1 MRAWRVVRILLPL
14 VIVLV
19 VVAGVVAVLSAR
31 PDQQGARRDVERAWA
46 PLSTD
51 LTHHFVVLAAAD
63 QKVLALSGPVR
74 ELADDVRLALDQWRA
89 AGSRKS
95 IEAQVRAANVL
106 EAVARRLVAA
116 ARVSNRV
123 NTDAATKSAVDT
135 FAKDTVAGD
144 RVRAFNAA
152 VATYARE
159 RRGPLRRVVASF
171 LGNHDIPAFEPA
183 PA

>member
-19 VVAGVVAVLSAR
+19 VVAGVVAILSAR
-31 PDQQGARRDVERAWA
+31 PDQQGAKRDVERAWA

-51 LTHHFVVLAAAD
+51 LTHHFVLLAAAD

-89 AGSRKS
+89 AASRKNVD
-95 IEAQVRAANVL
+95 EQVRAANAL

-116 ARVSNRV
+116 ARVSDRV
-123 NTDAATKSAVDT
+123 NKDAATKSAVDK
-135 FAKDTVAGD
+135 FAKDTVSGD

-152 VATYARE
+152 VGTYARE
-159 RRGPLRRVVASF
+159 RRGPLRSVVASF